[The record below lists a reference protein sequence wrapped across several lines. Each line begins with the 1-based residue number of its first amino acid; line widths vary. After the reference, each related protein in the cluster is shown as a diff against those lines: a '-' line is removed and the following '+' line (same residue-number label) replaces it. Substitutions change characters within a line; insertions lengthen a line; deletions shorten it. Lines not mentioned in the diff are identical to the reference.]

1 MPDDRLRDSD
11 VCAGLGQLGDLGEDG
26 EVVLHR
32 LRGDEAGVD
41 AGEAAGAMAA
51 HVNAVDVLPDPAPVG
66 VVGVECGLLH
76 LGQVTPQQE
85 LFGGQWHLC

>member
-51 HVNAVDVLPDPAPVG
+51 CMEGRKMEKLKISM
-66 VVGVECGLLH
+66 
-76 LGQVTPQQE
+76 T
-85 LFGGQWHLC
+85 